1 MVMQEHV
8 LVVEDAPE
16 FQHLHR
22 ESLSKAGYRVSV
34 AGTGERAL
42 EIARSVDPAV
52 IILDVVLPDADGM
65 DLCAQFRRFTNAYII
80 MVTSRTDEVDK
91 LVGLAA
97 GADDY
102 VTKPFSNRELVA
114 RVGVLLRRPRELQG
128 SESTIRELGDLT
140 VDSAAREVTVDGE
153 VCALTK
159 IEFDILDALTIDT
172 NAVRSRQSLLEHVW
186 GPNWVGDTHVIDVH
200 LANLRKKID
209 RNGVKHIKTVRG
221 VGYRFTPQSPRVE
234 APNDQ
239 TQNDQTQND
248 RAA

>member
-1 MVMQEHV
+1 MQEHV

-22 ESLSKAGYRVSV
+22 ESLTKAGYRVSV
-34 AGTGERAL
+34 AGTGTRAL
-42 EIARSVDPAV
+42 EVARATAPSV
-52 IILDVVLPDADGM
+52 IILDLVLPDADGM
-65 DLCAQFRRFTNAYII
+65 ELCAEFRRFTDAYII
-80 MVTSRTDEVDK
+80 MVSSRTDEVDK

-114 RVGVLLRRPRELQG
+114 RVGVLLRRPRG
-128 SESTIRELGDLT
+128 IPGDAGTVRELGDLR
-140 VDSAAREVTVDGE
+140 VDVAAREVALDGE
-153 VCALTK
+153 PCELTK
-159 IEFDILDALTIDT
+159 IEFDILDALTEDT

-209 RNGVKHIKTVRG
+209 RNGTKHIKTVRG
-221 VGYRFTPQSPRVE
+221 VGYRFTPAEPQHE
-234 APNDQ
+234 
-239 TQNDQTQND
+239 

>member
-1 MVMQEHV
+1 MQEHI

-34 AGTGERAL
+34 AGTGQRAL

-52 IILDVVLPDADGM
+52 IILDLVLPDADGM
-65 DLCAQFRRFTNAYII
+65 ELCAEFRRFTDAYVI

-102 VTKPFSNRELVA
+102 VTKPFSSRELVA
-114 RVGVLLRRPRELQG
+114 RVGVLLRRPRTIEKG
-128 SESTIRELGDLT
+128 PTSTRELGDLQ
-140 VDSAAREVTVDGE
+140 VDVAAREVSLDGE
-153 VCALTK
+153 PCSLTK
-159 IEFDILDALTIDT
+159 IEFDLLDALTEDI
-172 NAVRSRQSLLEHVW
+172 NLVKSREALIEHIW
-186 GPNWVGDTHVIDVH
+186 GENWVGDTHVIDVH

-209 RNGVKHIKTVRG
+209 ANGTKHIKTIRG
-221 VGYRFTPQSPRVE
+221 VGYRYLKAEPKQAE
-234 APNDQ
+234 A
-239 TQNDQTQND
+239 
-248 RAA
+248 A

>member
-1 MVMQEHV
+1 MQEHV

-16 FQHLHR
+16 FQHLYR

-34 AGTGERAL
+34 AETGMRAL
-42 EIARSVDPAV
+42 ELARSTDPA
-52 IILDVVLPDADGM
+52 IILLDLVLPDADGM
-65 DLCAQFRRFTNAYII
+65 ELCATFRKFTDAYII

-114 RVGVLLRRPRELQG
+114 RVGVLLRRPRGIGAETTPT
-128 SESTIRELGDLT
+128 SRELGDLD
-140 VDSAAREVTVDGE
+140 VDVAAREVRLDGE
-153 VCALTK
+153 LCSLTK
-159 IEFDILDALTIDT
+159 IEFDLLDALTEDT
-172 NAVRSRQSLLEHVW
+172 NLVRSRQSLIEHIW

-209 RNGVKHIKTVRG
+209 RNGTKHIKTIRG
-221 VGYRFTPQSPRVE
+221 VGYRFTPLTS
-234 APNDQ
+234 
-239 TQNDQTQND
+239 
-248 RAA
+248 AADKAA

>member
-1 MVMQEHV
+1 MQEHV

-22 ESLSKAGYRVSV
+22 ESLTKAGYRVSV
-34 AGTGERAL
+34 AGTGARAL
-42 EIARSVDPAV
+42 EVARATDPSV
-52 IILDVVLPDADGM
+52 IILDLVLPDADGM
-65 DLCAQFRRFTNAYII
+65 DLCAQFRTFTSAYII

-114 RVGVLLRRPRELQG
+114 RVGVLLRRPRDL
-128 SESTIRELGDLT
+128 ESTSASIRELGDIQ
-140 VDSAAREVTVDGE
+140 VDVAAREVTVDGE
-153 VCALTK
+153 LCSLTK
-159 IEFDILDALTIDT
+159 IEFDILDALTADV
-172 NAVRSRQSLLEHVW
+172 NVVRSRQSLLEHVW

-209 RNGVKHIKTVRG
+209 RNGTKHIKTVRG
-221 VGYRFTPQSPRVE
+221 VGYRFTTAE
-234 APNDQ
+234 AHGAQ
-239 TQNDQTQND
+239 
-248 RAA
+248 AA

>member
-1 MVMQEHV
+1 MQEHV

-34 AGTGERAL
+34 AETGMRAL
-42 EIARSVDPAV
+42 EVARSVDPSV
-52 IILDVVLPDADGM
+52 IILDLVLPDADGL
-65 DLCAQFRRFTNAYII
+65 DLCAEFRRFTDAYII

-102 VTKPFSNRELVA
+102 MTKPFSNRELVA
-114 RVGVLLRRPRELQG
+114 RVGVLLRRPRGIQG
-128 SESTIRELGDLT
+128 EPDTTRNLGDIE
-140 VDSAAREVTVDGE
+140 VDVAAREVRLEGE
-153 VCALTK
+153 MCSLTK
-159 IEFDILDALTIDT
+159 IEFDLLDALTEDA
-172 NAVRSRQSLLEHVW
+172 NLVRSRQSLLEHVW
-186 GPNWVGDTHVIDVH
+186 GPNWVGDTHIIDVH

-221 VGYRFTPQSPRVE
+221 VGYRFTPAESRQ
-234 APNDQ
+234 
-239 TQNDQTQND
+239 D